1 MRNGSYWT
9 LKNIW
14 LSFLRSPYRKVTCF
28 WFGFNSLTVIHVY
41 LNDKSQVTKSVF
53 FTVKFHILFTVLY
66 YHKLDFSNYADDTTP
81 YNCKSTFLETMSDL
95 EILLGS
101 LLNCFCYKTFKACA
115 SKCHLFLSPF
125 NEKSVNTKSSL
136 IEGSSSEKR
145 ISITIDNSNFIFE
158 NINLS
163 FLAKTV

>member
-1 MRNGSYWT
+1 M
-9 LKNIW
+9 
-14 LSFLRSPYRKVTCF
+14 
-28 WFGFNSLTVIHVY
+28 
-41 LNDKSQVTKSVF
+41 
-53 FTVKFHILFTVLY
+53 
-66 YHKLDFSNYADDTTP
+66 DFSDYADDTTP

-95 EILLGS
+95 DILLGS
-101 LLNCFCYKTFKACA
+101 LLNCFCYKTFKERA